1 MGLGD
6 FARQRSRGGADG
18 YDYSGGGYS
27 VGADSGFGHDNGI
40 WGIAFG
46 QLYGHAKS
54 RGFQGRN
61 TQDTRMGSCTGAVC
75 WKKAGAPAGPSRE
88 ASRGRRRTTK

>member
-6 FARQRSRGGADG
+6 FARQCSRGGADG

-40 WGIAFG
+40 WGSPSASSTG
-46 QLYGHAKS
+46 MPKAGAS
-54 RGFQGRN
+54 RAG
-61 TQDTRMGSCTGAVC
+61 TRRTPGWAPCTGAVC